1 MSRFRVLAGL
11 AGVAALLA
19 NGTAQADLYG
29 AEQAYNNKDFAK
41 AFALYRE
48 LAEMGHPLAQ
58 ESLAVMYVNAEG
70 VNRDNVLGYGWA
82 VIANENARSDIAQNI
97 ISQIEPHMTDAA
109 RKRVAEL
116 QARFGKAALQES
128 LLPVLPDP
136 SVKLNYKPDPDNC
149 TFSQPANPDDYYPT
163 AAIRQGM
170 SGNVELEYTVMPD
183 GRAHYPR
190 VVIGVPPGAFDQPA
204 KSVIFN
210 SRFKPKKVNGVAVP
224 CRMRVRVKFQTKVS
238 TGDSRNP
245 ALVKTMAEARKKALA
260 GDPLSQLTYALL
272 LQGLG
277 SLTEAP
283 PESAISWNLKAAQA
297 GLPTAQFMVGSF
309 LLNTTSASVD
319 ERKALVWLTKAADA
333 GQTNAQVDLANYL
346 LEKADD
352 PGSRARA
359 FELLDQAAGTD
370 NLEAKYRLA
379 ALLASD
385 PDASRRDPARAL
397 ELLEKVMSGKEI
409 DPTTLEVRAAARAMI
424 GDFKAALADE
434 EHAIRL
440 ATRYG
445 WDLAP
450 LEARH
455 ALYEKGAPWTGDLLA
470 P

>member
-1 MSRFRVLAGL
+1 
-11 AGVAALLA
+11 
-19 NGTAQADLYG
+19 
-29 AEQAYNNKDFAK
+29 
-41 AFALYRE
+41 
-48 LAEMGHPLAQ
+48 
-58 ESLAVMYVNAEG
+58 
-70 VNRDNVLGYGWA
+70 
-82 VIANENARSDIAQNI
+82 
-97 ISQIEPHMTDAA
+97 
-109 RKRVAEL
+109 
-116 QARFGKAALQES
+116 
-128 LLPVLPDP
+128 
-136 SVKLNYKPDPDNC
+136 
-149 TFSQPANPDDYYPT
+149 
-163 AAIRQGM
+163 
-170 SGNVELEYTVMPD
+170 
-183 GRAHYPR
+183 
-190 VVIGVPPGAFDQPA
+190 
-204 KSVIFN
+204 
-210 SRFKPKKVNGVAVP
+210 
-224 CRMRVRVKFQTKVS
+224 
-238 TGDSRNP
+238 
-245 ALVKTMAEARKKALA
+245 
-260 GDPLSQLTYALL
+260 
-272 LQGLG
+272 
-277 SLTEAP
+277 
-283 PESAISWNLKAAQA
+283 
-297 GLPTAQFMVGSF
+297 MVGSF

-359 FELLDQAAGTD
+359 FELLNQAAGTD

-455 ALYEKGAPWTGDLLA
+455 ALYEKGAAWTGDLLA